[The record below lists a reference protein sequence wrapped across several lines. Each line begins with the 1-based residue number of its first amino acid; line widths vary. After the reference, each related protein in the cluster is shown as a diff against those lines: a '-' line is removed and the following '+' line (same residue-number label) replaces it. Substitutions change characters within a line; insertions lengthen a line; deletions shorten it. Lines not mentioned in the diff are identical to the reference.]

1 MTASLALPVAAPM
14 LAAAVLLMVRARWAH
29 RTIGFLVTI
38 GVLVLGV
45 SLLVASGDGVL
56 VEQVAGWPGGIAVP
70 LVADTLSALLLVV
83 SAVLVLACTAFAA
96 ATGADENRHFWP
108 LVLLLSGGVYGA
120 YLTGDLFNLFV
131 CIEIMLLPS
140 YVLLTLQN
148 KPDQLAAARIYI
160 PVNLLAST
168 LLITGIALVYGTA
181 GTVNLGEL
189 QGQALTSPPVAIAA
203 GVVLLA
209 LAVKSAVVPVHGW
222 LPRAYP
228 HAHPAVLALFSG
240 LLTKVGLYAAWRI
253 YAVVFDGDPS
263 YRWVFVAIAI
273 LTMVIGVLGAVG
285 QQNMREILSFHMVSQ
300 IGYLVLG
307 IALFTPIGLTAAVFY
322 LVQYVL
328 VKAALLLV
336 AGAVAHGYGTDRLDQ
351 LGGLARREPL
361 LAVAFIGAGLS
372 LAGLPP
378 FSGFVAKFAL
388 VVAAVTEGEYLG
400 AAVAV
405 GVSLL
410 TLTSMIKIWLGA
422 FWGETPHHVRER
434 PRLRFGVVAP
444 ALALTATS
452 LVLGVGAQA
461 LFPWAEQAAADLLD
475 AAGYAQAVRDG

>member
-1 MTASLALPVAAPM
+1 MMSALALPVAAPM
-14 LAAAVLLMVRARWAH
+14 LAAAALMLIRPRWAH
-29 RTIGFLVTI
+29 RVIGFLVTL
-38 GVLVLGV
+38 GVLGLGAA
-45 SLLVASGDGVL
+45 LLGATGDGIF
-56 VEQVAGWPGGIAVP
+56 VEQVAGWPGGIAIP

-96 ATGADENRHFWP
+96 ATGADEHRHFWP
-108 LVLLLSGGVYGA
+108 LVLLLSAGVYGA

-140 YVLLTLQN
+140 YVLLTLQGRS
-148 KPDQLAAARIYI
+148 DQLAAARIYI

-168 LLITGIALVYGTA
+168 LLITGVALVYGTA

-189 QGQALTSPPVAIAA
+189 TGQALTSPSVAIAA

-240 LLTKVGLYAAWRI
+240 LLTKVGLYAAWRV
-253 YAVVFDGDPS
+253 YAVVFDGDPG
-263 YRWVFVAIAI
+263 YRWLFVAIAV

-307 IALFTPIGLTAAVFY
+307 IALFTPIGLTAAGFY

-336 AGAVAHGYGTDRLDQ
+336 AGAVIHGYGTDRLDQ

-388 VVAAVTEGEYLG
+388 VVAAVTEGEYLA

-405 GVSLL
+405 AVSLL
-410 TLTSMIKIWLGA
+410 TLTSMVKIWLGA
-422 FWGETPHHVRER
+422 FWGRAPQHVLDR
-434 PRLRFGVVAP
+434 PRLGIGVAAP
-444 ALALTATS
+444 ALTLTAIS

-461 LFPWAEQAAADLLD
+461 LFPWAEQAATDLLD
-475 AAGYAQAVRDG
+475 VTGYAQAVSNG